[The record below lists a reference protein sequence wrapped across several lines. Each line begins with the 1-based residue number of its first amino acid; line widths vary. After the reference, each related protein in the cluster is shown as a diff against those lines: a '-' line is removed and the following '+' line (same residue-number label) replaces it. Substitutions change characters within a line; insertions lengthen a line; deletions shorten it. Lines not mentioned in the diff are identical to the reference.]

1 MGRHVPQFAAKE
13 QPMRGVTGV
22 TREYRIEAL
31 SNATTDLLKQ
41 LNELSVLREQ
51 VRLAQA
57 AARRSRDQEDA
68 KINSDRL

>member
-1 MGRHVPQFAAKE
+1 
-13 QPMRGVTGV
+13 MRGVTGV